1 MDKDGDYMTT
11 SECARA
17 SGRIFEELSKHS
29 LALYGKDGRG
39 GMQKDMSK
47 MSSALAS
54 IEKSLKD
61 KEITTT
67 ASKELSTRRLIAY
80 VIAGAGIIGPIMHM
94 IVEATMMR
102 LGWI

>member
-1 MDKDGDYMTT
+1 MDKKNYMTAD
-11 SECARA
+11 ECART
-17 SGRIFEELSKHS
+17 SGHIFEELSKHG

-39 GMQKDMSK
+39 GMQKDMST
-47 MSSALAS
+47 MSSALSS

-61 KEITTT
+61 KETTT
-67 ASKELSTRRLIAY
+67 TESKELSTRRLIAY

-94 IVEATMMR
+94 IVEATLMS